1 MKKSLVFLLCT
12 CIIATMFTVSVFADD
27 SLEVATDGNI
37 DTIAPSDT
45 VTEPPA
51 VDGIEEDTVI
61 ISDITDTETT
71 PDTEAISEE
80 STAEAIPLTSEPSGT
95 VTTPSPVKHTLET
108 RIAEYWATY
117 RAEIVSA
124 MGTVILFVISLL
136 VKTMNDKK
144 TRQIASNVLTIKKG
158 TETNVSAQA
167 DVVDRM
173 NALIDEFNK
182 LSDEYKALKASY
194 DAYGATE
201 DDRNRVVGALVAQTT
216 AVLEILT
223 TVYVNSKN
231 LPQGVKDIVS
241 LKYANC
247 LKSLDDDTQLK
258 AIVEAVR
265 ENIGGGHNTPTEEV
279 VKDEEQHE
287 G

>member
-1 MKKSLVFLLCT
+1 MKKLLVFLLCT

-27 SLEVATDGNI
+27 SSEGATDGI
-37 DTIAPSDT
+37 DTIAPTDT
-45 VTEPPA
+45 VTEPPTI
-51 VDGIEEDTVI
+51 DGIEENTVI

-80 STAEAIPLTSEPSGT
+80 STAEAIPLTSDSADT
-95 VTTPSPVKHTLET
+95 VAALPTVKHTLET
-108 RIAEYWATY
+108 RLVEYWATY

>member
-27 SLEVATDGNI
+27 SSEGATDGI
-37 DTIAPSDT
+37 DTIVPTDT
-45 VTEPPA
+45 VTEPPTI
-51 VDGIEEDTVI
+51 DGIEENTVI
-61 ISDITDTETT
+61 ISDITD
-71 PDTEAISEE
+71 EE
-80 STAEAIPLTSEPSGT
+80 STDEVIPLTSEPSGT

-117 RAEIVSA
+117 RSEIVSA
-124 MGTVILFVISLL
+124 MGTVILFIISLL

-158 TETNVSAQA
+158 TETNVTAQA

-173 NALIDEFNK
+173 NDLIDEFNK

-247 LKSLDDDTQLK
+247 LKSLDDDTQLR